1 MKLLSDLSGL
11 VIARYG
17 DSSDFGP
24 EPVAHDGQ
32 LLYTVPDSVLI
43 PDAVVRVLVE
53 DGKEPE
59 FIADQSSIDYQWKG
73 IKEHRNR
80 LLKDSDW
87 ICSVTDYC
95 PPNKEEWIQYR
106 QGLRDISAQP
116 NPFRLVWPKDPS
128 VSVPAPVVE
137 PIPAEP
143 ASEPA
148 SESSVPASESS
159 SDSPSASESSS
170 DSPSASGSADPA
182 LEPASESSSDSPSA
196 SESSS
201 DSPSASEPATSDSQP
216 ASSEPTSE
224 SADPA
229 LEPSSEP
236 ASESAVPASESSSD
250 SPSASESSVPASESS
265 SEPTSESASEPASES
280 AVPALDPVV

>member
-1 MKLLSDLSGL
+1 MKLLCDLSGL

-95 PPNKEEWIQYR
+95 PPNKDQWIQYR
-106 QGLRDISAQP
+106 QGLRDITSQP
-116 NPFRLVWPKDPS
+116 NPFRLMWPKEPS

-148 SESSVPASESS
+148 SEPIPSE
-159 SDSPSASESSS
+159 P
-170 DSPSASGSADPA
+170 
-182 LEPASESSSDSPSA
+182 
-196 SESSS
+196 
-201 DSPSASEPATSDSQP
+201 ASEPATSDSQP
-216 ASSEPTSE
+216 ASSEST
-224 SADPA
+224 
-229 LEPSSEP
+229 
-236 ASESAVPASESSSD
+236 
-250 SPSASESSVPASESS
+250 
-265 SEPTSESASEPASES
+265 SASEPASSEPQ
-280 AVPALDPVV
+280 PASEPAS